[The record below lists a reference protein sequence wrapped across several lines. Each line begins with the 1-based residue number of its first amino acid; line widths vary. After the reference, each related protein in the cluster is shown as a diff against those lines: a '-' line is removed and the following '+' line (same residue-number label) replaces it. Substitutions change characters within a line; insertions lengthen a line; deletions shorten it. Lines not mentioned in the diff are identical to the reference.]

1 MMRLALACLLILA
14 GCSPKPRGSGWQDA
28 DEAAPDASGAY
39 AETSDASGAAQAAPP
54 TPQATALMGRDYY
67 PSVAS
72 KAEMAAAPNSGKLFR
87 MKSGGASSLPAAYP
101 IHPTPQMPYAPAAA
115 AKRMV
120 HYSGN
125 ATLRSTEPERILDS
139 AIALVS
145 ASGGYLESRTGGYA
159 ALRVP
164 AAGFD
169 SMFARLLRLAEV
181 IDYHQEAE
189 DITEAVQDNE
199 LRLKVVVAT
208 LDRLEDLIKKARTES
223 QKLRLLKELKRF
235 REEKEVLEAQ
245 KRDLVQRARFAS
257 IQLWVRAY
265 SPSVS
270 AGAFSRDLAD
280 FRWIHGLN
288 PFDDRRF
295 RGRSRLRFP
304 APAGMV
310 VTGKR
315 DPWRATSSQG
325 SEFWGSRVDVDLRG
339 DTRFWR
345 EAIRSRMAPGF
356 KASDTAQAG
365 GYLFCHFQSFGP
377 TPYYYWVGVR
387 GRDDELEVAEFYFPN
402 EAEQAKLL
410 PGLLAAVEG
419 QPQ

>member
-1 MMRLALACLLILA
+1 MTRLALACLIFLAACSTKPRENDRQEADAVEAEGTGSGYGDAEGQLA
-14 GCSPKPRGSGWQDA
+14 GRALSAPQAYSPMEKA
-28 DEAAPDASGAY
+28 EAATGSFAKTASGSMGKSRSLSASAPAY
-39 AETSDASGAAQAAPP
+39 PLHFPQ
-54 TPQATALMGRDYY
+54 PQAY
-67 PSVAS
+67 PS
-72 KAEMAAAPNSGKLFR
+72 AAV
-87 MKSGGASSLPAAYP
+87 
-101 IHPTPQMPYAPAAA
+101 

-139 AIALVS
+139 AIGLVA
-145 ASGGYLESRTGGYA
+145 ASGGYLENRSVGYA

-189 DITEAVQDNE
+189 DITEAVQDTD

-208 LDRLEDLIKKARTES
+208 LERLEDLIKKARTEA
-223 QKLRLLKELKRF
+223 QKLRLLKELKQF

-245 KRDLVQRARFAS
+245 RRDLVQRARFAS
-257 IQLWVRAY
+257 IQLWVRTY
-265 SPSVS
+265 TPSAA
-270 AGAFSRDLAD
+270 AGIFSRDLAD
-280 FRWIHGLN
+280 FRWIHSLS

-295 RGRSRLRFP
+295 RGRSKLRFP

-325 SEFWGSRVDVDLRG
+325 SEFWGSRVDVDLRA
-339 DTRFWR
+339 DSRFWR
-345 EAIRSRMAPGF
+345 EAIRSRMVPGF
-356 KASDTAQAG
+356 KAADTAQAG
-365 GYLFCHFQSFGP
+365 GFLFSHFQSFGP

-387 GRDDELEVAEFYFPN
+387 SRDDELDVAEFYFPS

-410 PGLLAAVEG
+410 PGLLAAVG
-419 QPQ
+419 GKPQ

>member
-1 MMRLALACLLILA
+1 MIRLALACLLVLA
-14 GCSPKPRGSGWQDA
+14 GCSHKPRASRWQETDTA
-28 DEAAPDASGAY
+28 PEAADAYG
-39 AETSDASGAAQAAPP
+39 EAQAAGGYGASEAS
-54 TPQATALMGRDYY
+54 ATSLAPAMETQDQDN
-67 PSVAS
+67 
-72 KAEMAAAPNSGKLFR
+72 MAAGRGIFSPSPKSAGFLKA
-87 MKSGGASSLPAAYP
+87 KSGGSASSAPAYP
-101 IHPTPQMPYAPAAA
+101 IRFAPQQAYLQPAL

-120 HYSGN
+120 HYSGS
-125 ATLRSTEPERILDS
+125 ATLRSTEPERVLDS

-145 ASGGYLESRTGGYA
+145 ASGGYLENRAGGYA

-181 IDYHQEAE
+181 IDYRQDAE

-199 LRLKVVVAT
+199 LRLKVVAAT

-257 IQLWVRAY
+257 IQLRVRTYTPTA
-265 SPSVS
+265 S
-270 AGAFSRDLAD
+270 AGIFSRDLAD

-304 APAGMV
+304 APNGMV
-310 VTGKR
+310 ITGKR

-325 SEFWGSRVDVDLRG
+325 SEFWGSRIDVDLQG
-339 DTRFWR
+339 DSRFWR
-345 EAIRSRMAPGF
+345 EAVRSRMVPGF

-387 GRDDELEVAEFYFPN
+387 SRDDGLDVAEFYFPT

-419 QPQ
+419 KP

>member
-1 MMRLALACLLILA
+1 MIRLALACSLLLA
-14 GCSPKPRGSGWQDA
+14 GCSTKPRESRWEGNDDA
-28 DEAAPDASGAY
+28 AAEAADGYGS
-39 AETSDASGAAQAAPP
+39 AQAPAAVELSGMERDYA
-54 TPQATALMGRDYY
+54 ATATV
-67 PSVAS
+67 PSAS
-72 KAEMAAAPNSGKLFR
+72 AGPSAKLGGLFKQ
-87 MKSGGASSLPAAYP
+87 KSGSASSAPAYP
-101 IHPTPQMPYAPAAA
+101 IHFPPQQAYAPAAV

-120 HYSGN
+120 HYSGS

-145 ASGGYLESRTGGYA
+145 ASGGYLENRTGGYA

-169 SMFARLLRLAEV
+169 SMFARLLRLAEA

-189 DITEAVQDNE
+189 DITEAVQDTD

-208 LDRLEDLIKKARTES
+208 LDRLEDLVKKARTES

-257 IQLWVRAY
+257 IQLWVRTF
-265 SPSVS
+265 SPSAS
-270 AGAFSRDLAD
+270 EGIFSRDLAD

-295 RGRSRLRFP
+295 RGRSPLRFA

-315 DPWRATSSQG
+315 APWRATSSQG
-325 SEFWGSRVDVDLRG
+325 SEFWGSQVDVDLRG
-339 DTRFWR
+339 DSRFWR
-345 EAIRSRMAPGF
+345 EAIRSRMVTGF

-365 GYLFCHFQSFGP
+365 GYLFCRFQSFGP

-387 GRDDELEVAEFYFPN
+387 GRDGELDVAEFYFPTG
-402 EAEQAKLL
+402 AEQAKLL

-419 QPQ
+419 KP